1 MHNKQEISTSIYII
15 NKGWKLYAFSLYYCH
30 DSISFCR
37 NDRSIR
43 LVTTED
49 VARIDLVLNIV
60 EASIIAV
67 GDDGLTLC
75 LELIEV
81 IDHLAAEEAAAIF
94 ECWFIDDDLCALGLD
109 TLHDTLNSRLTEIV

>member
-15 NKGWKLYAFSLYYCH
+15 NKGWKLYAFSLYNCH

-49 VARIDLVLNIV
+49 VGRIDIVMNIV
-60 EASIIAV
+60 EASIIEV
-67 GDDGLTLC
+67 GDDGLTL
-75 LELIEV
+75 
-81 IDHLAAEEAAAIF
+81 
-94 ECWFIDDDLCALGLD
+94 
-109 TLHDTLNSRLTEIV
+109 